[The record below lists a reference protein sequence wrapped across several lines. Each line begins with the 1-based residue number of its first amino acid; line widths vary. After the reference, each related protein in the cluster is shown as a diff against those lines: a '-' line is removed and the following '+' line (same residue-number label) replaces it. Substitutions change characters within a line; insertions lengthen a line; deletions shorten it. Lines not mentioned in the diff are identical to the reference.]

1 MDILSNIEI
10 EQQKIRKVVDIM
22 VNIELIE
29 KSRKQHGYSKEK
41 MSSLMGYEAKATYT
55 KKSIGIRQFTI
66 EDIVKICKLFNLE
79 LADLIIM

>member
-1 MDILSNIEI
+1 
-10 EQQKIRKVVDIM
+10 M